1 MLYYLRIFYV
11 NYVRNFNFWDFLF
24 EDVKFNLQ
32 ICTPSNV
39 PYTATKAATIFKYAL
54 LAALSISTI
63 AVAFFISEVTVS
75 KSQKI
80 IHVNDF

>member
-1 MLYYLRIFYV
+1 MYVISIFEIFYFKILK
-11 NYVRNFNFWDFLF
+11 R
-24 EDVKFNLQ
+24 FNLQ

-75 KSQKI
+75 KSPKLAFLTI
-80 IHVNDF
+80 LRVGFF